1 MLYNCIG
8 FKVMILLE
16 NVKVIYKYLSFVSEI
31 ITLIIKYFQLYLL
44 IYCLKI

>member
-16 NVKVIYKYLSFVSEI
+16 NVKVIFNYLPFVSDI
-31 ITLIIKYFQLYLL
+31 ITLIIKYFQLYLF